1 MVPTQT
7 AAVENQEDKIMLQLG
22 GSELLKM
29 EAEEL
34 ELFGV
39 NNMMSKIEMQS
50 LQDKVNDKLRQV
62 QIDEKLSRLAA
73 Q

>member
-1 MVPTQT
+1 MAPTQT
-7 AAVENQEDKIMLQLG
+7 AAVENKEDKILLQLG

>member
-7 AAVENQEDKIMLQLG
+7 AAVENKEDKILLQLG

>member
-7 AAVENQEDKIMLQLG
+7 AAVENKEDKILLELG

>member
-1 MVPTQT
+1 M
-7 AAVENQEDKIMLQLG
+7 ENKEDKILLQLG

>member
-7 AAVENQEDKIMLQLG
+7 AAVENKEDKIMLQLG